1 MKYIICIISVLFFIF
16 NKRLE
21 NKNAIELVYKIEY
34 KNFTTDTFH
43 YYFDKR
49 DSIYKKNYRNKEL
62 SSWSTF
68 NDIAKYNSMI
78 QSYNK
83 DLLII
88 PVIYFKKDSIIK
100 IEFLYKNQVVIL
112 NNCNE
117 VENYYINI
125 YNESIDKNYYSKN
138 KPIQIIELYDC
149 KKDENAIVINSN
161 SIDSSMLLI
170 EKKYNIN
177 DDSLSIIEYNTK
189 YNDLKIE
196 NYYYNNTYYYD
207 TFPYLDHCSLEEM
220 TKYIKKKKYER
231 VY

>member
-1 MKYIICIISVLFFIF
+1 
-16 NKRLE
+16 
-21 NKNAIELVYKIEY
+21 
-34 KNFTTDTFH
+34 
-43 YYFDKR
+43 
-49 DSIYKKNYRNKEL
+49 
-62 SSWSTF
+62 
-68 NDIAKYNSMI
+68 MI

-220 TKYIKKKKYER
+220 TKYIKKKKY
-231 VY
+231 